1 MNAVPRDETRGD
13 PTQRWPATAEVAAL
27 QRIPRRYD
35 CGMTIQITIRLPDGL
50 VAFVD
55 ALVADGVHTSR
66 ADAVAQALT
75 REQRR
80 RTALR
85 DAEILARAASVTS
98 ANATDATDAID
109 ATDATDVVNE
119 MDALA
124 DFAAVHPAA
133 LDA

>member
-1 MNAVPRDETRGD
+1 
-13 PTQRWPATAEVAAL
+13 
-27 QRIPRRYD
+27 
-35 CGMTIQITIRLPDGL
+35 MTIQITVRLPDEL

-98 ANATDATDAID
+98 ANAP
-109 ATDATDVVNE
+109 DATDVVNE
-119 MDALA
+119 MHALA
-124 DFAAVHPAA
+124 DFAAAHLAA
-133 LDA
+133 LDD